1 MGDQW
6 KNYICF
12 LSLRTHGI
20 LNGVP
25 KTGYIEVHSK
35 VLIVDDTKAI
45 VGSANLNERSLI
57 ANRDTE
63 FSVLIEDQKV
73 DKSIMNGD
81 NKYEETKY
89 VFELRKKL
97 MAEYLGIDINDPILK
112 HPSGDELFN
121 FMKSRAYNNTKI
133 YHVLFTCYPD
143 NGFRTFNKMYEAKNL
158 NKNES
163 SEILLNKYLKLSKS
177 IKCNIILE

>member
-57 ANRDTE
+57 ADRDTE

-73 DKSIMNGD
+73 DKSIMNRD

-112 HPSGDELFN
+112 DPSGDELFN
-121 FMKSRAYNNTKI
+121 FMKSRAHNNTKI
-133 YHVLFTCYPD
+133 YHDLFGRYDVLH
-143 NGFRTFNKMYEAKNL
+143 
-158 NKNES
+158 
-163 SEILLNKYLKLSKS
+163 LL
-177 IKCNIILE
+177 